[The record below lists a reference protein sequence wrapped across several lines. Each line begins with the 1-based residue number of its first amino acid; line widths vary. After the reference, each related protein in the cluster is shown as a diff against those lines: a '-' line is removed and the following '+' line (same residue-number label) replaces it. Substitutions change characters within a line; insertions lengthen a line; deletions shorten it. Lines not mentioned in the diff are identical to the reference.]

1 MSNSKN
7 IPFYPTAQYTQGI
20 YPSGHTIGAS
30 LMDVVAI
37 EVLKTLLKNDESQI
51 EEDIAD
57 AFMIAKMFLIEREK
71 HL

>member
-1 MSNSKN
+1 
-7 IPFYPTAQYTQGI
+7 
-20 YPSGHTIGAS
+20 
-30 LMDVVAI
+30 MDIVAI
-37 EVLKTLLKNDESQI
+37 EVLKHLLKNDESKI